1 MMKAFIFDMDGVIID
16 SEPHH
21 VEVEIATAKRYG
33 ATITEE
39 DLAEYTGMV
48 SLDMWERV
56 KEKHGL
62 TGEVRDIHDHAHTE
76 KLKRLKESDLT
87 PIKGIPELMKKL
99 SERNIPMAV
108 ASSSPRAYIEAVLQK
123 FNIEDD
129 FTSVISGEE
138 VDQGKPAPDIY
149 LETASVLGVDPKDC
163 VVLEDSHNG
172 ARSAKAAGMTCI
184 GYAAPD
190 AGDQDLSMTDTVV
203 QAIEEIDVD
212 QL

>member
-1 MMKAFIFDMDGVIID
+1 MKAFIFDMDGVIVN

-33 ATITEE
+33 ATITED

-48 SLDMWERV
+48 SEDMWGRV
-56 KEKHGL
+56 KEKHSL
-62 TGEVRDIHDHAHTE
+62 TGEIKDILAHAHSE

-87 PIKGIPELMKKL
+87 PIEGIPGLMQKL
-99 SERNIPMAV
+99 SERKIPMAV
-108 ASSSPRAYIEAVLQK
+108 ASSSPREYIEAVLQK
-123 FNIEDD
+123 FNIEDH

-138 VDQGKPAPDIY
+138 VNQGKPAPDIY
-149 LETASVLGVDPKDC
+149 LETAAVLGIDPKDC

-172 ARSAKAAGMTCI
+172 ARAAKSAGMTCI

-190 AGDQDLSMTDTVV
+190 AGEQDLSIADTVV
-203 QAIEEIDVD
+203 RVIDEIDVE

>member
-1 MMKAFIFDMDGVIID
+1 MKAFIFDMDGVIID

-21 VEVEIATAKRYG
+21 IEVEIATAKRYG
-33 ATITEE
+33 ATITED

-48 SLDMWERV
+48 SADMWDQV
-56 KEKHGL
+56 KKKHGL
-62 TGEVRDIHDHAHTE
+62 SGEVHEIHAHAHTE

-87 PIKGIPELMKKL
+87 PIKGIPELMQKL

-123 FNIEDD
+123 FNIEDH

-149 LETASVLGVDPKDC
+149 LETASVLGIDPKHC

-172 ARSAKAAGMTCI
+172 ARAAKAAGMTCI

-190 AGDQDLSMTDTVV
+190 AGDQDLTITDTIV
-203 QAIEEIDVD
+203 QAIDEIDVD

>member
-1 MMKAFIFDMDGVIID
+1 MKAFIFDMDGVIID

>member
-1 MMKAFIFDMDGVIID
+1 MMKAFIFDMDGVIIN

-48 SLDMWERV
+48 SEDMWGRV

-62 TGEVRDIHDHAHTE
+62 SGEIREILEHAHSE

-87 PIKGIPELMKKL
+87 PIKGIPELMQRL

-108 ASSSPRAYIEAVLQK
+108 ASSSPRGYIEAVLQK
-123 FNIEDD
+123 FNIEDH
-129 FTSVISGEE
+129 FTSIISGEE
-138 VDQGKPAPDIY
+138 VEQGKPAPDIY
-149 LETASVLGVDPKDC
+149 LETASVLGVDPAEC

-172 ARSAKAAGMTCI
+172 ARAAKAAGMKCI

-190 AGDQDLSMTDTVV
+190 AGDQDLTIADTIV
-203 QAIEEIDVD
+203 QSIKEIDLD